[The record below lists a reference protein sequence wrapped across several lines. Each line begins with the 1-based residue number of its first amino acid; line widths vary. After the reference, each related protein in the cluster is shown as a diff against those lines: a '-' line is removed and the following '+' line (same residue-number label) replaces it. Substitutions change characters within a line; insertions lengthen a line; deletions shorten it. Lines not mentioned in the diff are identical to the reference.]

1 MDHNMV
7 NIENLTNNAKIQFQ
21 DENYV
26 TVIGK
31 QYGNDY
37 YDDCRPLVK
46 GMREY
51 VSPEATG
58 VAAKMKKALSEDDLI
73 ALRRQLPYLFVSFSE
88 GIPIV
93 LPRFNA
99 FTWGQE
105 EEFVKAVR
113 ISVAKNAELIKK
125 YNITLPEPKRENN
138 FTK

>member
-1 MDHNMV
+1 
-7 NIENLTNNAKIQFQ
+7 
-21 DENYV
+21 
-26 TVIGK
+26 
-31 QYGNDY
+31 
-37 YDDCRPLVK
+37 
-46 GMREY
+46 
-51 VSPEATG
+51 
-58 VAAKMKKALSEDDLI
+58 MKKALSEDDLI